1 MQVQKYFCL
10 KICYGLLIIIT
21 RKLTTINP
29 GNRSIECF
37 MFLCHNFVFVK
48 HVCIQDF
55 ENAEVINIV
64 MTMFVEFLVV
74 KIRG

>member
-1 MQVQKYFCL
+1 
-10 KICYGLLIIIT
+10 
-21 RKLTTINP
+21 
-29 GNRSIECF
+29 

-64 MTMFVEFLVV
+64 MTMFVEFMVV
-74 KIRG
+74 KIRD